1 MSRKPK
7 KIGDINLSTLLTLT
21 NIAILIFALILTSFI
36 YYALVIILELI
47 ISTPYTL
54 MTSYASFVLHR
65 IILLAVLITWIII
78 YGRE

>member
-1 MSRKPK
+1 MPRKPK

-47 ISTPYTL
+47 ISSPYTL
-54 MTSYASFVLHR
+54 MTSYASFVTYR
-65 IILLAVLITWIII
+65 IILLAVLITWILI
-78 YGRE
+78 YGRD

>member
-1 MSRKPK
+1 MPRKPK
-7 KIGDINLSTLLTLT
+7 KLGDINLSTLLTLT

-47 ISTPYTL
+47 ISAPYTL

-65 IILLAVLITWIII
+65 IILLSVLIMWIII
-78 YGRE
+78 YGRD

>member
-1 MSRKPK
+1 MPRKPK
-7 KIGDINLSTLLTLT
+7 KLGDINLSTLLTLT

-54 MTSYASFVLHR
+54 MTSYGSFVLHR
-65 IILLAVLITWIII
+65 IILLSVLIMWIII
-78 YGRE
+78 YGRD